1 MLFGKRLS
9 EGPYYSN
16 YEKKLTG
23 DNKDK
28 IITVKVYYNYYMNC
42 KTCDEK
48 GDFYDN
54 KCKTCIDGY
63 IFSPKSKFDNCI
75 SPSDLVIESTNI
87 KTDYNDNNKDKD
99 KEKESDKS
107 EEEEN
112 TEDISESDLIQDS
125 DANTWFNL
133 GNNSFYIYQQNK
145 CYLVFIMKN
154 YF

>member
-63 IFSPKSKFDNCI
+63 IFNPKSKF
-75 SPSDLVIESTNI
+75 
-87 KTDYNDNNKDKD
+87 
-99 KEKESDKS
+99 
-107 EEEEN
+107 
-112 TEDISESDLIQDS
+112 
-125 DANTWFNL
+125 F
-133 GNNSFYIYQQNK
+133 
-145 CYLVFIMKN
+145 
-154 YF
+154 